1 MTDARRAASQR
12 ALVIAS
18 LLADANRGDVYPRRR
33 GRSIAAPAPS
43 NR

>member
-1 MTDARRAASQR
+1 MADARRAASQR

-18 LLADANRGDVYPRRR
+18 LLADANRGDVYPQRR
-33 GRSIAAPAPS
+33 GRSMALLTGS